1 MICLSQKEKLDA
13 GLLKQISDQT
23 KIPENTLKTW
33 RKKLKEDSSWRP
45 NHGSPGK
52 PRLFT
57 VEQEK
62 DIHNEIVNEKIE
74 ASKYFNG
81 EHLQAIT
88 LKKYKE
94 FHFSQNR
101 DELEKDENKGCK
113 EIPKFSYKWRKSYE
127 SRNGFSE
134 RVPYLKRRSDSHDEK
149 IANFIQDFEVGRMQY
164 EDSGIVNGDETSMVF
179 LKQFV
184 IKV

>member
-1 MICLSQKEKLDA
+1 MFHQS
-13 GLLKQISDQT
+13 
-23 KIPENTLKTW
+23 
-33 RKKLKEDSSWRP
+33 
-45 NHGSPGK
+45 
-52 PRLFT
+52 
-57 VEQEK
+57 
-62 DIHNEIVNEKIE
+62 
-74 ASKYFNG
+74 
-81 EHLQAIT
+81 
-88 LKKYKE
+88 KYKE